1 MNYKKENK
9 FQSLNNLEVPKSIET
24 FMDELPNRYANGEIE
39 KDIEDQVNREWSG
52 FQKDLKKKNRFKQKR
67 VIFPVSIA
75 AACLLFIGGAFVSPA
90 MAQIA
95 SKIPYLNLL
104 FESKPVIDEISDAL
118 NEEGYKWDGLGV
130 SVHPREVSV
139 GIEGS
144 NAYYRKVKEP
154 VTELI
159 QGVLD
164 ARNYDAYKIR
174 IYKAEMPP
182 QRDTTAEEL
191 RKSEENEKA
200 ITLTSEVLKKYGYES
215 DKVMV
220 YDDQIIKLQLPNNE
234 TRINEIKNDVME
246 NVKKIGI
253 KEFQVK
259 VRTYDHQKEEREVRW
274 MPIFTTIV
282 DGLTAKQK
290 YEVKSVGYTNKH
302 EYFSIS
308 IDTNLSPSNKNTD
321 DVVNEIEQTV
331 QDFLS
336 SDEIQ
341 KMIQG
346 DQYEIV
352 IYDKTGKGKLK
363 SITSD

>member
-75 AACLLFIGGAFVSPA
+75 VACLLFIGGAFVSPA

-118 NEEGYKWDGLGV
+118 NEEGYKWDGLVV
-130 SVHPREVSV
+130 SVRPREVSV
-139 GIEGS
+139 MIEGS
-144 NAYYRKVKEP
+144 DKYYREVKEP

-159 QGVLD
+159 QGILD
-164 ARNYDAYKIR
+164 AKGYDAYKIR
-174 IYKAEMPP
+174 VSKMSPIEEVPGKESDEYDKIY
-182 QRDTTAEEL
+182 
-191 RKSEENEKA
+191 A
-200 ITLTSEVLKKYGYES
+200 IVLEVLEKYGYDS
-215 DKVMV
+215 LGQVNGIN
-220 YDDQIIKLQLPNNE
+220 DDLIEFELPKTE
-234 TRINEIKNDVME
+234 TR
-246 NVKKIGI
+246 
-253 KEFQVK
+253 
-259 VRTYDHQKEEREVRW
+259 KEEIENAVIESLKQKQVGEFRIKIHTYNPQKREREGRW
-274 MPIFTTIV
+274 MPVVETIS
-282 DGLTAKQK
+282 DGLTAKK
-290 YEVKSVGYTNKH
+290 RYKVKSVGYTNKH

-352 IYDKTGKGKLK
+352 IYDKTGKGKLN
-363 SITSD
+363 SITND